1 VVVKLILSSFRSAVP
16 EETATDGTSRT
27 DEAGEKLGENAS
39 RGVDACPFVLFIGRE
54 IEYL

>member
-16 EETATDGTSRT
+16 EETATDGASRT

-39 RGVDACPFVLFIGRE
+39 RGVDARPFVLFIGRE